1 VKKEAG
7 MLLVLVLLS
16 GFIAMMSDGN
26 FFTEYNMQNVG
37 KHTALLVIFAV
48 GQAFVIISGGIDL
61 SVGAIVGFAAVM
73 TVISSTNQEGLMP
86 WLNLPMGL
94 AVPFVIG
101 LCALIGFVQ
110 GQIISRLKLAPFI
123 VTLSGMMIVGGFNQ
137 IITRGTNVGFR
148 NTHEVFA
155 NLADSTFLGVGIP
168 FWVLIG
174 VLAVAAYLLHF
185 SVFGRYVYALGGN
198 AEAARYSGVPAHQV
212 TVSVYVVSATAAG
225 IAGVLYAAY
234 LPSLSYT
241 TGIMFELYAIAA
253 CVLGGCSLMG
263 GAGTVMGVL
272 IGGAIMRV
280 LRNGIN
286 LFVISPGTERE
297 FRLDSNS
304 EKFIVGVVILI
315 AVIFDVVL
323 KRWNDLKT
331 QR

>member
-1 VKKEAG
+1 MKKEAG
-7 MLLVLVLLS
+7 MVLVLVLLS
-16 GFIAMMSDGN
+16 AFIAVMSDGA
-26 FFTEYNMQNVG
+26 FLTEYNLQNVG
-37 KHTALLVIFAV
+37 KHTAFLVIFAIGV
-48 GQAFVIISGGIDL
+48 AFVIISGGIDL
-61 SVGAIVGFAAVM
+61 SVGAIVGFSAVM
-73 TVISSTNQEGLMP
+73 TVVSATSQEGLMP

-94 AVPFVIG
+94 AIPFVIG
-101 LCALIGFVQ
+101 WCALIGFIQ

-123 VTLSGMMIVGGFNQ
+123 VTLAGMMIVGGFNQ
-137 IITRGTNVGFR
+137 IITKGTNVGFR
-148 NTHEVFA
+148 GAHEQFA
-155 NLADSTFLGVGIP
+155 NLADTTFLGIGLP

-198 AEAARYSGVPAHQV
+198 AEAARYSGVPAHRV

-263 GAGTVMGVL
+263 GAGTVLGVL
-272 IGGAIMRV
+272 VGGAIMRV

-286 LFVISPGTERE
+286 VFVISPDSDTP
-297 FRLDSNS
+297 FRLSSNA
-304 EKFIVGVVILI
+304 EKFIVGVVILV
-315 AVIFDVVL
+315 AVIFDVVV
-323 KRWNDLKT
+323 KRWNERKT
-331 QR
+331 